1 MAGPVRIACF
11 GDSLTEGYGLHSDEA
26 LPAVLER
33 LLGEGGVP
41 ARCLNFG
48 VSGDTAGDGLARI
61 RQVLAARPDAAVVAF
76 GANDCFMGE
85 PVETVRATLAAIIET
100 LRARA
105 IPVLL
110 AGISATLAQ
119 DDEYRDAFETI
130 FPSLAE
136 QYGLDLFPDILAP
149 YFGNSDLTL
158 LDGLHPSA
166 AGVEAMAR
174 AMLPRVERLA
184 RSVEG

>member
-1 MAGPVRIACF
+1 MPPVRIACF
-11 GDSLTEGYGLHSDEA
+11 GDSLTEGYGLHPDEA

-33 LLGEGGVP
+33 LLGENGLP

-61 RQVLAARPDAAVVAF
+61 GQVLDAQPDAAVVAF

-85 PVETVRATLAAIIET
+85 PVESVRATLARIIET
-100 LRARA
+100 LLGHS

-110 AGISATLAQ
+110 VGITATLAP
-119 DDEYRDAFETI
+119 DDAYRDAFDPV
-130 FPSLAE
+130 FASLAD

-149 YFGNSDLTL
+149 YFGEPELTL

-166 AGVEAMAR
+166 PGVEAMAR
-174 AMLPRVERLA
+174 ALLPRVERLA
-184 RSVEG
+184 RAAGH